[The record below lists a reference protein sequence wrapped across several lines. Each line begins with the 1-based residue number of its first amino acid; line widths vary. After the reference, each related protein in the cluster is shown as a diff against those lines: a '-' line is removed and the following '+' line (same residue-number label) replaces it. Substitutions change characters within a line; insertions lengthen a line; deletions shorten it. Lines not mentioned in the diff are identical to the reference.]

1 MTARLFSYRYRSLLP
16 VLVLTAAL
24 AGDGFAQTVITPDK
38 NKYSPADD
46 VKIGIEAAQE
56 ARRELP
62 MLNDDGVDNYIENIG
77 GRLVAAI
84 PSNLQHPGFRY
95 SFDVV
100 NMKEINAFALPGGP
114 MFVNRG
120 MIEAANNEGEVAGV
134 MAHEIA
140 HVALRHGTAQATKG
154 QKFQIGSVVG
164 QILGSIVG
172 GVGGQVIS
180 GASTLGLG
188 TYFLK
193 YGREYERQ
201 ADLLG
206 AQIMARAGYDPRD
219 MADMFQTIERQG
231 GGGGPEWLSS
241 HPNPGNRRAAIE
253 KEAQMLNVR
262 GTAEN
267 NAQFNQIRARLT
279 RMPAAY
285 TAEQVARGQVNRGG
299 SGGGREIPQ
308 RTSRGRTVV
317 ESPSTRYRT
326 VTLGDI
332 MQVSV
337 PDNWEQYDSGNTVV
351 LAPEGGYYV
360 TGRNNTNFTHGLQVG
375 TVRSETHSLEQGT
388 DELVDTFTRANPDM
402 RMQGNY
408 RRERIGGRNAL
419 TVNFTNANAE
429 TGEREIIVMTTM
441 QLADGSLLYTIGVA
455 PDYEFNRYQAAFNR
469 ARSSMR
475 VNDRA
480 VRYR

>member
-1 MTARLFSYRYRSLLP
+1 MSARLFSYRYTSLLP
-16 VLVLTAAL
+16 VLLLTAAL
-24 AGDGFAQTVITPDK
+24 GNASAQTVITPDK

-46 VKIGIEAAQE
+46 VKIGLEAAQE
-56 ARRELP
+56 ARRQMP
-62 MLNDDGVDNYIENIG
+62 MLDDSTVDNYIENIG

-84 PSNLQHPGFRY
+84 PSNLQHQQFRY

-154 QKFQIGSVVG
+154 EKFQIGSVVG
-164 QILGSIVG
+164 QILGSIIG

-206 AQIMARAGYDPRD
+206 AQIMARAGYNPRD

-231 GGGGPEWLSS
+231 GGGGPEWMSS

-253 KEAQMLNVR
+253 KETQMLNVR
-262 GTAEN
+262 GNAEN
-267 NAQFNQIRARLT
+267 NAQFSSIRARLD
-279 RMPAAY
+279 RLGPAY
-285 TAEQVARGQVNRGG
+285 TAEQVARGQSPRGG
-299 SGGGREIPQ
+299 TSRGRDVPQ
-308 RTSRGRTVV
+308 RTSRGRMVV
-317 ESPSTRYRT
+317 EPPSTRYRT
-326 VTLGDI
+326 VTVGDL

-337 PDNWEQYDSGNTVV
+337 PENWQQYDSGNTVV
-351 LAPEGGYYV
+351 LAPEGGYYEL
-360 TGRNNTNFTHGLQVG
+360 GNNNTNFTHGIQTGLI
-375 TVRSETHSLEQGT
+375 RSETHSLEQGT
-388 DELVDTFTRANPDM
+388 DELIESFTRANPDM
-402 RMQGNY
+402 RMQGSY
-408 RRERIGGRNAL
+408 RRERIGGKNAL
-419 TVNFTNANAE
+419 SVNFTNSNAE
-429 TGEREIIVMTTM
+429 TGEREMIMMTTM
-441 QLADGSLLYTIGVA
+441 QLGDGSLLYTIGVA
-455 PDYEFNRYQAAFNR
+455 PDYEFNRYQPAFQR
-469 ARSSMR
+469 ARASIR

-480 VRYR
+480 LRYR

>member
-1 MTARLFSYRYRSLLP
+1 MTARLFSYRYRSFLP

-46 VKIGIEAAQE
+46 VKIGLEAAQQ

-84 PSNLQHPGFRY
+84 PSNLRHSQFRY

-100 NMKEINAFALPGGP
+100 NMNEINAFALPGGP

-154 QKFQIGSVVG
+154 EKFQIGSVVG
-164 QILGSIVG
+164 QILGAIVG

-206 AQIMARAGYDPRD
+206 AQILARAGYDPRD
-219 MADMFQTIERQG
+219 MADMFATIEKQG
-231 GGGGPEWLSS
+231 GRGGPEWLSS

-253 KEAQMLNVR
+253 KEAQMLSVR
-262 GTAEN
+262 GNAEN
-267 NAQFNQIRARLT
+267 NAQFQQIRARLD
-279 RMPAAY
+279 RMPDGY
-285 TAEQVARGQVNRGG
+285 TAEQVARGQGTRGG
-299 SGGGREIPQ
+299 SGRDIPQ
-308 RTSRGRTVV
+308 RTSRGRVTV

-337 PDNWEQYDSGNTVV
+337 PDNWEQYDSGNAVV

-360 TGRNNTNFTHGLQVG
+360 TGRSNTNFTHGLQVG
-375 TVRSETHSLEQGT
+375 VIRSETHSLEQGT
-388 DELVDTFTRANPDM
+388 DELVDSFTRANPDM

-408 RRERIGGRNAL
+408 RSQRISGRNAL

-429 TGEREIIVMTTM
+429 TGEREVIMMTTM
-441 QLADGSLLYTIGVA
+441 QLGDGSLLYTIGVA
-455 PDYEFNRYQAAFNR
+455 PDYEFNRYQTAFNR
-469 ARSSMR
+469 ARSSIR

-480 VRYR
+480 LRY

>member
-1 MTARLFSYRYRSLLP
+1 MSARLFSSRYTSLVP
-16 VLVLTAAL
+16 VLLLTAAL
-24 AGDGFAQTVITPDK
+24 GNASAQTVITPDK

-46 VKIGIEAAQE
+46 VKIGLEAAQQ
-56 ARRELP
+56 ARQELP
-62 MLNDDGVDNYIENIG
+62 MLDDSTVDNYIENIG

-84 PSNLQHPGFRY
+84 PTNLRHQQFRY

-154 QKFQIGSVVG
+154 EKFQIGSVVG
-164 QILGSIVG
+164 QILGAIVG

-253 KEAQMLNVR
+253 KEASMLDVR
-262 GTAEN
+262 ANAEN
-267 NAQFNQIRARLT
+267 NAQFNSMRARLE
-279 RMPAAY
+279 RLGPAY
-285 TAEQVARGQVNRGG
+285 TAEQVARGQGTRGG
-299 SGGGREIPQ
+299 NTRGRDVPQ

-317 ESPSTRYRT
+317 DPPSTRYRT
-326 VTLGDI
+326 VTVGDL

-337 PDNWEQYDSGNTVV
+337 PDNWQQYDSGNTVV
-351 LAPEGGYYV
+351 LAPEGGYYQS
-360 TGRNNTNFTHGLQVG
+360 GNNNTNFTHGLQAG
-375 TVRSETHSLEQGT
+375 LIRSETHSLEQGT
-388 DELVDTFTRANPDM
+388 DELVDNFTRANPDM
-402 RMQGNY
+402 RMQGSY
-408 RRERIGGRNAL
+408 RRERVGGRNAL
-419 TVNFTNANAE
+419 TVNFTNSNAE
-429 TGEREIIVMTTM
+429 TGEREMIMMTTM
-441 QLADGSLLYTIGVA
+441 QLGDGSLLYTIGVA
-455 PDYEFNRYQAAFNR
+455 PDYEFNRYQPAFQR
-469 ARSSMR
+469 ARSSLR

-480 VRYR
+480 LRYR